1 MINPRTF
8 LSVVAGGIASPGMTS
23 AQPRKVS
30 LYANVGPDL
39 THYEV
44 DVEGVALTR
53 RATVTLPASV

>member
-1 MINPRTF
+1 MINRRTF
-8 LSVVAGGIASPGMTS
+8 LAVVAGGIAAPGMTS

-44 DVEGVALTR
+44 DVEGAALT
-53 RATVTLPASV
+53 APASARMK